1 MARFGE
7 PNEMEKIL
15 FVKQFFLLAGA
26 SQDVF
31 LLPHIPYEYKGI
43 VYFLYITLC
52 SYWWSSYPRL

>member
-52 SYWWSSYPRL
+52 SYW